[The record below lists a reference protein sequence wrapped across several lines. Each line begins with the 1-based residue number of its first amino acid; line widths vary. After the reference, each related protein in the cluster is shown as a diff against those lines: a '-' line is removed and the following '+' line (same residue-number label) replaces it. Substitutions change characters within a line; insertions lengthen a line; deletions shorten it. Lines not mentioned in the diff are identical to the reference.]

1 MPGKTEPTGS
11 KTNRQGM
18 TRWDFL
24 VMVLVIGLLASV
36 VGPRIFGDVT
46 QSEIA
51 TTKVELGVLG
61 KAVEQF
67 HQDIGRYPSNEEGL
81 AVLTTQPAGEPKWK
95 GPYVNEDR
103 LTDPWGVPYQY
114 HYPATQAKTGFDLF
128 SFGKDRTLGGVG
140 GNVDIAL
147 GE

>member
-11 KTNRQGM
+11 RMSSGGV

-24 VMVLVIGLLASV
+24 VMVLVIGVLAGV
-36 VGPRIFGDVT
+36 AWPRIFGDVS

-51 TTKVELGVLG
+51 TAKVQLNVLG
-61 KAVEQF
+61 KAVERF
-67 HQDIGRYPSNEEGL
+67 HQDMGRYPTDEQGL

-95 GPYVNEDR
+95 GPYVNEDI

-140 GNVDIAL
+140 DNVDIAF